1 MEQVFFLKLFQVDF
15 LRRQFILET
24 MKWLKLI
31 LLLLAIG
38 LGAYFLLYLFGILA
52 GLFWY
57 IFWIGVLAIGGTVGY
72 KLFLSGGNNEKPQLE
87 EKKPTA
93 ISEFEEADRA
103 LEEMKR
109 KYLKDEN

>member
-1 MEQVFFLKLFQVDF
+1 
-15 LRRQFILET
+15 

-31 LLLLAIG
+31 LLLLAVG
-38 LGAYFLLYLFGILA
+38 LGAYLLLYLFGILYS
-52 GLFWY
+52 LLWY
-57 IFWIGVLAIGGTVGY
+57 VFWIGLIAIGGTVGY
-72 KLFLSGGNNEKPQLE
+72 KLLLSGGDDEKPRLE